1 MTNIMRIVGTLYLT
15 YDTYLEEIE
24 MKSKTFGGMFMEAK
38 DIVED
43 RKPDKRLS
51 DARFVYAVLLPPV
64 PQYAKKYASM
74 DFVLFDSIKEK

>member
-1 MTNIMRIVGTLYLT
+1 MRTVGTLYLT

-43 RKPDKRLS
+43 RR
-51 DARFVYAVLLPPV
+51 
-64 PQYAKKYASM
+64 
-74 DFVLFDSIKEK
+74 